1 MPSNTYLDERNN
13 GSVVYATAGAQVV
26 LTLGGD
32 SSTPYNW
39 TIKKI
44 DTAVLRPRSGD
55 PVFTPVAG
63 PKTGA
68 PGIYTWTFD
77 VLRANVS
84 TQLALAYADSAGNVT
99 QYFYVGIVTT
109 AQVTPF

>member
-1 MPSNTYLDERNN
+1 LDERNN
-13 GSVVYATAGAQVV
+13 GGVVYAVAGAQIV

-32 SSTPYNW
+32 ASTPYNW
-39 TIKKI
+39 TIVKI
-44 DTAVLRPRSGD
+44 DTSVLRSTGN

-63 PKTGA
+63 AKTGA
-68 PGIYTWTFD
+68 PGVYTWAFD
-77 VLRANVS
+77 VLKANMS

-109 AQVTPF
+109 APQVTPY